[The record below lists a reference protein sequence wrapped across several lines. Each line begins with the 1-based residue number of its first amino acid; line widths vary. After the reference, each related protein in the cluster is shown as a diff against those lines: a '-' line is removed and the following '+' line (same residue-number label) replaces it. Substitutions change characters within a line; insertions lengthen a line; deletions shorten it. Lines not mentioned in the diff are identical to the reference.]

1 MSYFFLLLVSS
12 THCLEKV
19 QVNQLLKRW
28 TGERNHNMLGDKEAV
43 ANIAVKNLETAK
55 KFYEETLGLTQIG
68 AEGQEVIVF
77 RSGSSTI
84 YVYKSQYAGTNQA
97 TALTWVVGKD
107 IEGVVQELKAKGV
120 TFEHYDMPDVTREDD
135 IHVAGNMKVAW
146 FKDPDGNILNIING

>member
-1 MSYFFLLLVSS
+1 
-12 THCLEKV
+12 
-19 QVNQLLKRW
+19 
-28 TGERNHNMLGDKEAV
+28 MLGDKDTV

-97 TALTWVVGKD
+97 TALTWLVGKD
-107 IEGVVQELKAKGV
+107 IEGVVRKLKGKGV
-120 TFEHYDMPDVTREDD
+120 TFEHYDMPDVTREGD
-135 IHVAGNMKVAW
+135 IHVSGNMKVAW
-146 FKDPDGNILNIING
+146 FKDPDGNILNIINR

>member
-1 MSYFFLLLVSS
+1 VK
-12 THCLEKV
+12 EI
-19 QVNQLLKRW
+19 
-28 TGERNHNMLGDKEAV
+28 NMLGDKDAV

-77 RSGSSTI
+77 QSGSSTI

-120 TFEHYDMPDVTREDD
+120 TFEHYNMPDVTREDD

>member
-1 MSYFFLLLVSS
+1 
-12 THCLEKV
+12 
-19 QVNQLLKRW
+19 
-28 TGERNHNMLGDKEAV
+28 MLGDKDAV

-97 TALTWVVGKD
+97 TAVTWVVGKD
-107 IEGVVQELKAKGV
+107 IEGVVQELKSKGV
-120 TFEHYDMPDVTREDD
+120 TFEHYDMPDMTREDD

>member
-1 MSYFFLLLVSS
+1 
-12 THCLEKV
+12 
-19 QVNQLLKRW
+19 
-28 TGERNHNMLGDKEAV
+28 MLGDKEAI
-43 ANIAVKNLETAK
+43 ANIAVKNLQTAK

-97 TALTWVVGKD
+97 TALTWVLGKD
-107 IEGVVQELKAKGV
+107 IEDVVQELKAKGV
-120 TFEHYDMPDVTREDD
+120 TFEHYDMPDMTREGD

-146 FKDPDGNILNIING
+146 FKDPDGNILNIISG

>member
-1 MSYFFLLLVSS
+1 
-12 THCLEKV
+12 
-19 QVNQLLKRW
+19 
-28 TGERNHNMLGDKEAV
+28 MLGDKDAV
-43 ANIAVKNLETAK
+43 ANIAVKNLEIAK

-97 TALTWVVGKD
+97 TAMTWVVGKD
-107 IEGVVQELKAKGV
+107 IEGVVRELKAKGV
-120 TFEHYDMPDVTREDD
+120 TFEHYNMPDVTREDD

>member
-1 MSYFFLLLVSS
+1 
-12 THCLEKV
+12 
-19 QVNQLLKRW
+19 
-28 TGERNHNMLGDKEAV
+28 MLGDKDAV

-107 IEGVVQELKAKGV
+107 IEDVVQELKAKGV
-120 TFEHYDMPDVTREDD
+120 TFEHYNMPDVTREDD
-135 IHVAGNMKVAW
+135 IRVAGNMKVAW

>member
-1 MSYFFLLLVSS
+1 MK
-12 THCLEKV
+12 EI
-19 QVNQLLKRW
+19 
-28 TGERNHNMLGDKEAV
+28 NMLGDKDAV

-107 IEGVVQELKAKGV
+107 IEDVVRELKAKGV
-120 TFEHYDMPDVTREDD
+120 TFEHYNMPDVTREDV

>member
-1 MSYFFLLLVSS
+1 
-12 THCLEKV
+12 
-19 QVNQLLKRW
+19 
-28 TGERNHNMLGDKEAV
+28 MLGDKEAV

-77 RSGSSTI
+77 RSGSSKI

-97 TALTWVVGKD
+97 TAVTWVVGKD
-107 IEGVVQELKAKGV
+107 IESVVRELKTKGV
-120 TFEHYDMPDVTREDD
+120 AFEHYDMPDVTREGD

-146 FKDPDGNILNIING
+146 FKDPDGNILNVING

>member
-1 MSYFFLLLVSS
+1 
-12 THCLEKV
+12 
-19 QVNQLLKRW
+19 
-28 TGERNHNMLGDKEAV
+28 MLGDKDAV

-77 RSGSSTI
+77 RSGSSKI

-120 TFEHYDMPDVTREDD
+120 TFEHYNMPDMTREDD

>member
-1 MSYFFLLLVSS
+1 VK
-12 THCLEKV
+12 EI
-19 QVNQLLKRW
+19 
-28 TGERNHNMLGDKEAV
+28 NMLGDKEAV

-68 AEGQEVIVF
+68 AEGQEEVIVF

-120 TFEHYDMPDVTREDD
+120 TFEHYDDMPDVTREDD
-135 IHVAGNMKVAW
+135 IHVSGNMKVAW

>member
-1 MSYFFLLLVSS
+1 
-12 THCLEKV
+12 
-19 QVNQLLKRW
+19 
-28 TGERNHNMLGDKEAV
+28 MLGDKEAV

-68 AEGQEVIVF
+68 AEGQEEEVIVF
-77 RSGSSTI
+77 RSGGSKI

-107 IEGVVQELKAKGV
+107 IESVVQELKSKGV
-120 TFEHYDMPDVTREDD
+120 TFEHYDMPDTTREGD

>member
-1 MSYFFLLLVSS
+1 VK
-12 THCLEKV
+12 EI
-19 QVNQLLKRW
+19 
-28 TGERNHNMLGDKEAV
+28 NMLGDKDAV

-77 RSGSSTI
+77 RSGNSKI

-107 IEGVVQELKAKGV
+107 IESVVQELKAKGV
-120 TFEHYDMPDVTREDD
+120 TFEHYNMPDVTREND

>member
-1 MSYFFLLLVSS
+1 MK
-12 THCLEKV
+12 EI
-19 QVNQLLKRW
+19 
-28 TGERNHNMLGDKEAV
+28 NMLGDKEAV
-43 ANIAVKNLETAK
+43 ANIAVKNLEIAK

-68 AEGQEVIVF
+68 AEDQQEVIVF

-120 TFEHYDMPDVTREDD
+120 TFERYDDMPDVTRQDDDD
-135 IHVAGNMKVAW
+135 IHVAGDRK
-146 FKDPDGNILNIING
+146 

>member
-1 MSYFFLLLVSS
+1 VK
-12 THCLEKV
+12 EI
-19 QVNQLLKRW
+19 
-28 TGERNHNMLGDKEAV
+28 NMLGDKDAV
-43 ANIAVKNLETAK
+43 ANIAVKNLEIAK

-107 IEGVVQELKAKGV
+107 IESVVQELKAKGV
-120 TFEHYDMPDVTREDD
+120 TFEHYDMPDTTREGD
-135 IHVAGNMKVAW
+135 IHVAGQMKVAW

>member
-1 MSYFFLLLVSS
+1 VK
-12 THCLEKV
+12 EI
-19 QVNQLLKRW
+19 
-28 TGERNHNMLGDKEAV
+28 NMLGDKEAV

-120 TFEHYDMPDVTREDD
+120 TFEHYDMPDVTREND

>member
-1 MSYFFLLLVSS
+1 
-12 THCLEKV
+12 
-19 QVNQLLKRW
+19 
-28 TGERNHNMLGDKEAV
+28 MLGDKDAV

-120 TFEHYDMPDVTREDD
+120 TFEHYNMPDVTREDD